1 MYCACFFSCVK
12 EIAQR
17 KRHNTMKK
25 HKNAHNTIKTKEHK
39 IQTSQ
44 LMEKWCDMKNA
55 IKKKHI
61 THAQQR

>member
-1 MYCACFFSCVK
+1 
-12 EIAQR
+12 
-17 KRHNTMKK
+17 MKK